1 MFLQAHILYS
11 FSMTLRLLQY
21 MLLRLSVYS
30 YINDNLFLYYKPLLT
45 AFIHYR
51 LVYLISNNLDSIK
64 LVLALFD
71 SCLMVKEIRIV
82 IGCGDYC

>member
-30 YINDNLFLYYKPLLT
+30 YINYSFVYMINL
-45 AFIHYR
+45 
-51 LVYLISNNLDSIK
+51 
-64 LVLALFD
+64 
-71 SCLMVKEIRIV
+71 C
-82 IGCGDYC
+82 